1 MLWTNVD
8 LFVVWI
14 SIKGPF
20 TLLPYKNWMKLAG
33 SWVSPLTCT
42 GALYFM
48 AWVSNDPPTAA
59 TMTSLWYR
67 VHCRKKKVSPCWKS
81 LQGACEASSATCLS
95 SLCRSLAVM
104 LLSFEVCEVCCDC
117 QSHAN
122 PWDNPGHLFPGTSVH
137 RRELYSATAQLPGSG
152 FSIPILRAPKDGT
165 RLFLETLFRLFLTRL
180 CRHSAPLWRVYC
192 KLQIHIKRQQRIKIS
207 GQK

>member
-1 MLWTNVD
+1 
-8 LFVVWI
+8 
-14 SIKGPF
+14 
-20 TLLPYKNWMKLAG
+20 MKLAG

-42 GALYFM
+42 GALYFT

-59 TMTSLWYR
+59 TMTSLWCR
-67 VHCRKKKVSPCWKS
+67 IHCRKKKEKS
-81 LQGACEASSATCLS
+81 ASLLEVLARRLWSKLATCLS

-137 RRELYSATAQLPGSG
+137 RPELYSATAQLPASG
-152 FSIPILRAPKDGT
+152 FSILILRAPKDGT
-165 RLFLETLFRLFLTRL
+165 RLFLETLFRLFLTLL
-180 CRHSAPLWRVYC
+180 CRHSAPWWTLHC
-192 KLQIHIKRQQRIKIS
+192 KLQIDINKDSNALKYLGRNNKWVQ
-207 GQK
+207 